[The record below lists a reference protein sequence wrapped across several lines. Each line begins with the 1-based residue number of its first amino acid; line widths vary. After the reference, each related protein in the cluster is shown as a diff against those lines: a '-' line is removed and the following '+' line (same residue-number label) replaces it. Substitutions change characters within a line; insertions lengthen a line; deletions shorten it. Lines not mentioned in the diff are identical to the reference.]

1 MRLRAFWLDRGCYAG
16 VMNKPSGTVNVPP
29 HSAPLEALGIVV
41 LCFGWFIVSSL
52 QSLAAW
58 QAGASA
64 RVFSD
69 HTLASVVVT
78 ELIFGAVAIAV
89 LQARGYPLRAL
100 YPRPSWSGAFL
111 GAGLYLGAT
120 ALARLAMELAPHPAR
135 MPVEEMA
142 AQAQVSLPVIM
153 LVSVVNGAYEEVF
166 LLGYLMRGLRRYGAS
181 TALGITLLVRLLY
194 HMYQG
199 PVGALGVTL
208 FGAVIGIYYQRTGR
222 LFPVVASH
230 VIADAIGLGSM

>member
-1 MRLRAFWLDRGCYAG
+1 VL
-16 VMNKPSGTVNVPP
+16 P
-29 HSAPLEALGIVV
+29 HSAPLEALGMVV

-52 QSLAAW
+52 ASLAAW
-58 QAGASA
+58 QSGASA
-64 RVFSD
+64 RGFSD
-69 HTLASVVVT
+69 NILASVVLT

-89 LQARGYPLRAL
+89 LQARGYPLRTL
-100 YPRPSWSGAFL
+100 YPQPSWSGVFL

-120 ALARLAMELAPHPAR
+120 ALATLAMQLAPHPAG

-142 AQAQVSLPVIM
+142 VRAQVSLPVVM
-153 LVSVVNGAYEEVF
+153 LLSIVNGTYEEVF

-199 PVGALGVTL
+199 PIGALGVTL
-208 FGAVIGIYYQRTGR
+208 FGAVIAIYYQRTGR
-222 LFPVVASH
+222 LFPAVASH
-230 VIADAIGLGSM
+230 VIADAIALGSMT